1 MLSLENASQQSAPL
15 LIDQPVSRKKEQV
28 NASAKIQWL
37 ACKLN
42 CVYAT
47 KTIESTAIKLSKGIT
62 YDRDSQNFK
71 ERLRF
76 STTTYMFCFCMQQSR
91 TISHK

>member
-15 LIDQPVSRKKEQV
+15 LIDQQI

-47 KTIESTAIKLSKGIT
+47 KTIESKAIKLSKGIT

-91 TISHK
+91 TISHKK